1 MVARRHLYYIASMS
15 SARKIHHILKG
26 QETSDG
32 AGVKL
37 RRYIGTHELMAH
49 DPFLMLDAFYSD
61 DPDSYLAGFPNHPHR
76 GFETVTYLI
85 QGKMEHND
93 SRGNRGL
100 LEPGGAQFMR
110 AGSGIIHSEMPRQE
124 NGMMWGYQLWVNLPG
139 KLKMSEPHYQDLQK
153 GDIPLVQTGAY
164 EAKILSGSL
173 EGVGGTAKGFY
184 EIDYF
189 DIEVKNGE
197 SAPIPIAAGRSAFVI
212 IVAGAG
218 EVAGEKVVRG
228 DLPILTDGDSVDL
241 KGEKDFRVIVV
252 AGEPI
257 KEPVARYGPFV
268 MNTAEEIQQAFQD
281 YQAGKFSRAS

>member
-1 MVARRHLYYIASMS
+1 MS
-15 SARKIHHILKG
+15 SRGITTILKG

-37 RRYIGTHELMAH
+37 RRYIGTRELMAH

-124 NGMMWGYQLWVNLPG
+124 NGLMWGYQLWVNLPAAQ
-139 KLKMSEPHYQDLQK
+139 KMTAPHYQDLQAK
-153 GDIPLVQTGAY
+153 DIPTTENSAY
-164 EAKILSGSL
+164 TAKVLSGTL
-173 EGVGGTAKGFY
+173 GGVQGGARDFY
-184 EIDYF
+184 PIDYF
-189 DIEVKNGE
+189 DVQFKPGQ
-197 SAPIPIAAGRSAFVI
+197 SAEIPVAADKAAFVI
-212 IVAGAG
+212 IVSGSGEIAGQ
-218 EVAGEKVVRG
+218 KVVRG
-228 DLPILTDGDSVDL
+228 DLPILSDGDTIQFTAGD
-241 KGEKDFRVIVV
+241 EFRVIIV
-252 AGEPI
+252 AGKPI
-257 KEPVARYGPFV
+257 AEPVARYGPFV
-268 MNTAEEIQQAFQD
+268 MNTAQEIEQAFVD
-281 YQAGKFSRAS
+281 YQAGAFGRAS

>member
-1 MVARRHLYYIASMS
+1 MGD
-15 SARKIHHILKG
+15 ARKIQQVLKG

-37 RRYIGTHELMAH
+37 RRYIGTRDLMAH
-49 DPFLMLDAFYSD
+49 DPFLMLDAFFSD

-93 SRGNRGL
+93 SRGNKGL

-124 NGMMWGYQLWVNLPG
+124 NGLMWGYQLWVNLPAA
-139 KLKMSEPHYQDLQK
+139 LKMTEPHYQDMQAHE
-153 GDIPLVQTGAY
+153 IPVVETESYA
-164 EAKILSGSL
+164 AKVLSGSL
-173 EGVGGTAKGFY
+173 GGVQGGARNFY
-184 EIDYF
+184 PIDYF
-189 DIEVKNGE
+189 DVQFKPGQ
-197 SAPIPIAAGRSAFVI
+197 SAEIPVAADRSAFVI
-212 IVAGAG
+212 VVAGSG
-218 EVAGEKVVRG
+218 EISGQKISRG
-228 DLPILTDGDSVDL
+228 DLPILGSGDVIQFKADEEL
-241 KGEKDFRVIVV
+241 RVIIV
-252 AGEPI
+252 AGKPI

-268 MNTAEEIQQAFQD
+268 MNTPQEIEQAFVD

>member
-1 MVARRHLYYIASMS
+1 MGD
-15 SARKIHHILKG
+15 ARKIQQVLKG

-37 RRYIGTHELMAH
+37 RRYIGTRDLMAH
-49 DPFLMLDAFYSD
+49 DPFLMLDAFFSD

-93 SRGNRGL
+93 SRGNKGL

-124 NGMMWGYQLWVNLPG
+124 NGLMWGYQLWVNLPAA
-139 KLKMSEPHYQDLQK
+139 LKMTEPHYQDMQAHE
-153 GDIPLVQTGAY
+153 IPVVETESYA
-164 EAKILSGSL
+164 AKVLSGSL
-173 EGVGGTAKGFY
+173 GGVQGGARNFY
-184 EIDYF
+184 PSDYF
-189 DIEVKNGE
+189 DVQFKPGQ
-197 SAPIPIAAGRSAFVI
+197 SAEIPVAADRSAFVI
-212 IVAGAG
+212 VVAGSG
-218 EVAGEKVVRG
+218 EISGQKISRG
-228 DLPILTDGDSVDL
+228 DLPILGSGDVIQFKADEEL
-241 KGEKDFRVIVV
+241 RVIIV
-252 AGEPI
+252 AGKPI

-268 MNTAEEIQQAFQD
+268 MNTPQEIEQAFVD

>member
-1 MVARRHLYYIASMS
+1 MGSP
-15 SARKIHHILKG
+15 RKIHHILKG

-37 RRYIGTHELMAH
+37 RRYIGTRDLMAH

-139 KLKMSEPHYQDLQK
+139 RLKMSEPHYQDLQK
-153 GDIPLVQTGAY
+153 ADIPLVQTGAY
-164 EAKILSGSL
+164 EARILSGSL
-173 EGVGGTAKGFY
+173 EGVNGGAKGFY

-189 DIEVKNGE
+189 DIEVKDGQ
-197 SAPIPIAAGRSAFVI
+197 SAAIPVGSDKSAFVI
-212 IVAGAG
+212 VVAGTG

-228 DLPILTDGDSVDL
+228 DLPILTSGDSVEL
-241 KGEKDFRVIVV
+241 KGGQNFRVIVV
-252 AGEPI
+252 AGAPI
-257 KEPVARYGPFV
+257 GEPVARYGPFV
-268 MNTAEEIQQAFQD
+268 MNTAEEIQQAFED

>member
-1 MVARRHLYYIASMS
+1 MNSP
-15 SARKIHHILKG
+15 RKIERILKG
-26 QETSDG
+26 HETSDG

-37 RRYIGTHELMAH
+37 RRYIGTRELMAH

-124 NGMMWGYQLWVNLPG
+124 NGLMWGYQLWVNLPAA
-139 KLKMSEPHYQDLQK
+139 LKMTEPHYQDLQAHE
-153 GDIPLVQTGAY
+153 IPVVETESY
-164 EAKILSGSL
+164 SAKLLSGNL
-173 EGVGGTAKGFY
+173 GGVQGAAKGFY
-184 EIDYF
+184 PIDYF
-189 DIEVKNGE
+189 DVEFKPGQ
-197 SAPIPIAAGRSAFVI
+197 SAEIPVAADRSAFVI
-212 IVAGAG
+212 VVAGSG
-218 EVAGEKVVRG
+218 EISGQKISRG
-228 DLPILTDGDSVDL
+228 DLPILGAGDVIQF
-241 KGEKDFRVIVV
+241 KGDDELRVIVV
-252 AGEPI
+252 AGKPI

-268 MNTAEEIQQAFQD
+268 MNTPQEIEQAFVD
-281 YQAGKFSRAS
+281 YEAGKFSQAV

>member
-1 MVARRHLYYIASMS
+1 MNTVRSVLQIMQ
-15 SARKIHHILKG
+15 G

-37 RRYIGTHELMAH
+37 RRYIGTRELMAH

-100 LEPGGAQFMR
+100 LEAGGAQFMR

-124 NGMMWGYQLWVNLPG
+124 NGLMWGYQLWVNLPAA
-139 KLKMSEPHYQDLQK
+139 LKMTEPHYQDLQAHE
-153 GDIPLVQTGAY
+153 IPLVETEAY
-164 EAKILSGSL
+164 TAKVLSGSL
-173 EGVGGTAKGFY
+173 GGVQGAARGFY
-184 EIDYF
+184 PIDYF
-189 DIEVKNGE
+189 DVKFKPGH
-197 SAPIPIAAGRSAFVI
+197 SAEIPVAASHSAFVI
-212 IVAGAG
+212 IVAGSGDIADRK
-218 EVAGEKVVRG
+218 VARG
-228 DLPILTDGDSVDL
+228 DLAILGDGNAIGIKANEEL
-241 KGEKDFRVIVV
+241 RVIIV

-268 MNTAEEIQQAFQD
+268 MNTPQEIEQAFVD